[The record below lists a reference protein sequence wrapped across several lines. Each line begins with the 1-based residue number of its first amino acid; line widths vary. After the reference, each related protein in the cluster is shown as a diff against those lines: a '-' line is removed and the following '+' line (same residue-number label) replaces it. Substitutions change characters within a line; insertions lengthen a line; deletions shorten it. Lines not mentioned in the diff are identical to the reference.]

1 MTKTD
6 AATIFTA
13 LKDVLL
19 RCILPMII
27 NLCKGQAYDGAS
39 VMSSDLRGVAS
50 RFKEEEPAALYVH
63 CQARSLNLC
72 LQDASQ
78 SCSLVRDSLELV
90 MEIVKLIKY
99 SSKRTT
105 LFNTMKSQVGS
116 ETQNL
121 KLLCPTRWTVCTGA
135 IKAIIDNYEILLS
148 TLEQINATGM
158 L

>member
-13 LKDVLL
+13 LKGVLL
-19 RCILPMII
+19 RCILPI
-27 NLCKGQAYDGAS
+27 NLCRGQAYDGAS
-39 VMSSDLRGVAS
+39 VMSGHLRGVAS
-50 RFKEEEPAALYVH
+50 RFKEEPAALYVH
-63 CQARSLNLC
+63 CLAHSLNLY
-72 LQDASQ
+72 LQDASR

-99 SSKRTT
+99 SPKRTT

-121 KLLCPTRWTVCTGA
+121 KPLPHKVDSVYWC
-135 IKAIIDNYEILLS
+135 YQS
-148 TLEQINATGM
+148 SS
-158 L
+158 